1 MDPEENQR
9 RMVLLQKKRA
19 AEDLFRQAKAKTKKE
34 KEEAE
39 RKRLAE
45 VERIKNLPPPL
56 TKQEKKQKKKEQQE
70 VKDKSD
76 EEAFAIDLL

>member
-1 MDPEENQR
+1 MD
-9 RMVLLQKKRA
+9 LLQKKRA
-19 AEDLFRQAKAKTKKE
+19 AEDLFRQAKAKTKSE

-45 VERIKNLPPPL
+45 EERIKNLPPPL
-56 TKQEKKQKKKEQQE
+56 TKSEKKQKMKDDQE
-70 VKDKSD
+70 VRDKSD

>member
-34 KEEAE
+34 KVETE